1 MAQKSRRATIVN
13 IQFNFK
19 KVVKISV
26 LILFFVFVGLQ
37 FIPRT
42 RNQSNSILETDFTK
56 TFNVP
61 NNIQNLLK
69 NSCYDCH
76 SNDTRYPWYNNI
88 QPAAWFLEGHILSAK
103 KELNLSEFGGYSK
116 RRQKSKLKSIISQI
130 ETEAMPLPSY
140 TWIHWDAKFSEQE
153 KKLLEDWLSD
163 LRNGL

>member
-1 MAQKSRRATIVN
+1 MVQKSRRATIVS

-26 LILFFVFVGLQ
+26 LILFVVFVGLQ

-76 SNDTRYPWYNNI
+76 SNTTNYPWYSKI
-88 QPAAWFLEGHILSAK
+88 QPFSWILENHIK
-103 KELNLSEFGGYSK
+103 EGKEELNFNAFGNYSK
-116 RRQKSKLKSIISQI
+116 RKQKSKLKSIISQI
-130 ETEAMPLPSY
+130 EDNEMPLSSY
-140 TWIHWDAKFSEQE
+140 TLIHRDAKLSETD
-153 KKLLEDWLSD
+153 KKHILEWLNAIND
-163 LRNGL
+163 NL